1 MVEKVKRAFIL
12 DRDEFLRLSL
22 NKILKKYGF
31 EVEEIEDLE
40 ELEKR
45 KKEIKEGM
53 IIADLDLE
61 TLDRWLPY
69 LKRWNDRFILM
80 TSLITDELS
89 QRLKQIGL
97 HRILKK
103 PVEPK
108 LLRKAIGEI
117 PFPGEIRFP
126 GSRKTKGAHS
136 TRSERR

>member
-1 MVEKVKRAFIL
+1 MEEKVKKAFIL

-31 EVEEIEDLE
+31 EVEEIEDLS

-45 KKEIKEGM
+45 KREIKEGM
-53 IIADLDLE
+53 IIADLDLDS
-61 TLDRWLPY
+61 LDRWLPY

-80 TSLITDELS
+80 TPLITEELA

-108 LLRKAIGEI
+108 LLRKAIREI
-117 PFPGEIRFP
+117 PFSEEIRFSGP
-126 GSRKTKGAHS
+126 GKVKGTHP
-136 TRSERR
+136 TQSERR